1 MFNTTVLESKRHIH
15 LGICPLSVVPMRQSP
30 SQRSEMLSQ
39 LLFGETVE
47 VLEEKGKQWCKVR
60 TSSDNFIAW
69 VESNQLKAITPSEF
83 ERYNAHFAYNLELVQ
98 PIMGADHFIPITIG
112 ARLPEFDG
120 IRFRF
125 GEVYYSFS
133 GQAISPGDLQP
144 NADFILKLAK
154 RYLNTPFLWGGRSP
168 FGIDSP
174 ALVQLVFQ
182 MVGYKMPR
190 EAAAQIEL
198 GDTIDFIENAQ
209 AGDLAFFENNQGR
222 ISHVGI
228 LMPEGK
234 LIHCYGGVRIDKV
247 DHYGIYDE
255 ARQVY
260 SKRLR
265 LIKRILPTLVHQ
277 ATLAE
282 RSAIEGAG
290 VQAELF

>member
-1 MFNTTVLESKRHIH
+1 
-15 LGICPLSVVPMRQSP
+15 
-30 SQRSEMLSQ
+30 
-39 LLFGETVE
+39 
-47 VLEEKGKQWCKVR
+47 
-60 TSSDNFIAW
+60 
-69 VESNQLKAITPSEF
+69 
-83 ERYNAHFAYNLELVQ
+83 
-98 PIMGADHFIPITIG
+98 
-112 ARLPEFDG
+112 
-120 IRFRF
+120 
-125 GEVYYSFS
+125 
-133 GQAISPGDLQP
+133 
-144 NADFILKLAK
+144 
-154 RYLNTPFLWGGRSP
+154 
-168 FGIDSP
+168 
-174 ALVQLVFQ
+174 
-182 MVGYKMPR
+182 
-190 EAAAQIEL
+190 
-198 GDTIDFIENAQ
+198 
-209 AGDLAFFENNQGR
+209 LAFFENNQGR